1 MQHTQ
6 YGIESISS
14 NDDVSLV
21 CLTPS
26 GERYTVIGVPPVW
39 IEQQVNEGE
48 LTSGTTKLVFAN
60 DTTIDTSTGSVNT
73 TSLPSLIGNSNNGRK
88 TQIRHLATI
97 GSKTVLL
104 VRVLASNAMTGFSN
118 AELSDGAF
126 GTDGDPINLKTQ
138 YESCSYGQL
147 QMGPA
152 VDRASHVDDGNINTN
167 IVNGA
172 TTVTIA
178 ATVGIQSQNTM
189 TNQVTAALIIQF
201 SVSSRDELADYVM
214 YCLPPNSFD
223 GIAYAYIYNWLSVY
237 KNEWCTY
244 VSAQMHELGHNLG
257 LAHSN
262 EDNVEYADQSGLV
275 RSYPSKKVSL
285 TSILFQA
292 DCRCICHPVI
302 SRLSP

>member
-1 MQHTQ
+1 VQHTQ

-39 IEQQVNEGE
+39 IEQQVNGGE
-48 LTSGTTKLVFAN
+48 LISGTTKLVFAN

-73 TSLPSLIGNSNNGRK
+73 TSLPSLIGNGDSGQ
-88 TQIRHLATI
+88 TPIFATI

-126 GTDGDPINLKTQ
+126 GTDSVNLKTQ

-147 QMGPA
+147 QMVPA

-201 SVSSRDELADYVM
+201 SVLSPDELADHVM

-275 RSYPSKKVSL
+275 RSYPSKKVSPS
-285 TSILFQA
+285 T
-292 DCRCICHPVI
+292 RVK
-302 SRLSP
+302 